1 MNVSLIL
8 DRRFELELFWTTVYE
23 RTQQTYRKAVPF
35 RREDCSRL
43 VAYYWSRDQ
52 FSAAKLTLSSIELIT
67 TRKPSLKEKNRDFA
81 MMISIII

>member
-8 DRRFELELFWTTVYE
+8 DRRFELELFWTTVNE

-43 VAYYWSRDQ
+43 VAYYWSRDP
-52 FSAAKLTLSSIELIT
+52 FSAAKLTLSSIEWIT
-67 TRKPSLKEKNRDFA
+67 SRKPSLKKKNRDFA
-81 MMISIII
+81 MISIII

>member
-67 TRKPSLKEKNRDFA
+67 TRNPSLNEKKNREFA
-81 MMISIII
+81 MISII

>member
-52 FSAAKLTLSSIELIT
+52 FSAAKLTTLSSIEWIDHYKKT
-67 TRKPSLKEKNRDFA
+67 IPQGDFA
-81 MMISIII
+81 MISIII